1 MIQRE
6 INELRRRLTGDRN
19 CINRLYGCFVNKQKE
34 IISRIDTSMALMPQ
48 NEKEQFLSIMKKVLS
63 GGLGKSMIDISFST
77 QQVVS
82 SDEHK
87 LLMQL
92 KNTNLADEA
101 ARETL
106 FNTII
111 QNVNMEDDNYIILL
125 ACDTYDVPYKDNDA
139 MSTSNDSTEVFSYM
153 LCCVCPVKDSKTQ
166 LGYITDEKEFHTFLS
181 PQVVA
186 SPYVGFMFPTFDDRS
201 SNIYNALFYTKNSAI
216 IQESLIDALFC
227 TEIPMSAPQQKEVFS
242 DVLTKTLENDCSFDV
257 VQSVHEQIKE
267 RIVQHKESKEPLPL
281 ELTANDVGNM
291 LKYSGVTDEKVAVF
305 REKCDENF
313 GENAALIPTN
323 IIESKK
329 FEVVTPQVKITVDPE
344 YTYVVETKVIN
355 GRKYL
360 LIPAD
365 DSVSVN
371 GINIQIPKEE

>member
-19 CINRLYGCFVNKQKE
+19 CINKLYGCFVNKQKE
-34 IISRIDTSMALMPQ
+34 IISRIDASMALMPQ

-92 KNTNLADEA
+92 KNTNLTDET
-101 ARETL
+101 AREIL
-106 FNTII
+106 FSTII

-139 MSTSNDSTEVFSYM
+139 MSGTNDSTEVFSYI

-166 LGYITDEKEFHTFLS
+166 LGYITDEKEFHSFLS

-186 SPYVGFMFPTFDDRS
+186 SPCVGFMFPTFDDRS

-216 IQESLIDALFC
+216 IQESLIDALFR

-257 VQSVHEQIKE
+257 IQSVHEQIKE

-281 ELTANDVGNM
+281 ELSANDVGNM
-291 LKYSGVTDEKVAVF
+291 LKYSGVSDEKINTF

-344 YTYVVETKVIN
+344 YTYVVETKIIN

-371 GINIQIPKEE
+371 GINIKIPKE

>member
-371 GINIQIPKEE
+371 GINIQIPKE